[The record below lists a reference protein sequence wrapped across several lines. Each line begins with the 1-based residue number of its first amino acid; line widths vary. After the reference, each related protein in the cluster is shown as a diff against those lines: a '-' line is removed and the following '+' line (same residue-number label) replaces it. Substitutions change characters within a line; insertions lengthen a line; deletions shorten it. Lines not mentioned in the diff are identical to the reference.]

1 VNFEGNVTI
10 NAPMQ
15 KVWGFLTNP
24 DTVSKCAPG
33 LKSVEIVVPDQQFK
47 AVAAVGFG
55 AVSVTFTN
63 DVSFIELNPPERAV
77 VQVHGIAPGS
87 AVDVVSE
94 MKLSEG
100 GDGTTELHWTADI
113 KVVGTIASLASRMMS
128 GVTKK
133 LTGMFFACVKSKIES

>member
-1 VNFEGNVTI
+1 MNFEGSVTI
-10 NAPMQ
+10 NAPLQ
-15 KVWGFLTNP
+15 VVWEFLTNP

-63 DVSFIELNPPERAV
+63 DVSFVELHPPERAV
-77 VQVHGIAPGS
+77 VKVHGSAPGS
-87 AVDVVSE
+87 ALDLMSE
-94 MKLSEG
+94 MRLSEG
-100 GDGTTELHWTADI
+100 GDGATELHSTADI
-113 KVVGTIASLASRMMS
+113 QIVGTIASLASRMMV

-133 LTGMFFACVKSKIES
+133 LTGMFFTCVKSKIEA